1 MQLYLRTRNFPL
13 RFIYPS
19 LLFLFSVE
27 NCAELNKCGQTISGV
42 YAVDLNGVGAF
53 NIYIVTRQLSVDDR
67 KWSRRGCMALFTS
80 ITPEKT
86 IKGIQWFPHLC
97 IWLGLDNIERL
108 TQNKTENKLLV
119 ILGVRASKIVHAAY
133 EWFGIE
139 NMKADNKLRIS
150 SIFKHS
156 YMVMHITLMNP
167 ADLST
172 SSLWLGGRESIRW
185 HEGLEC
191 IEN

>member
-1 MQLYLRTRNFPL
+1 M
-13 RFIYPS
+13 
-19 LLFLFSVE
+19 
-27 NCAELNKCGQTISGV
+27 
-42 YAVDLNGVGAF
+42 
-53 NIYIVTRQLSVDDR
+53 
-67 KWSRRGCMALFTS
+67 
-80 ITPEKT
+80 
-86 IKGIQWFPHLC
+86 
-97 IWLGLDNIERL
+97 
-108 TQNKTENKLLV
+108 

-172 SSLWLGGRESIRW
+172 SPCDLVA
-185 HEGLEC
+185 
-191 IEN
+191 ENQSGDTKAWNV

>member
-1 MQLYLRTRNFPL
+1 MYLART
-13 RFIYPS
+13 
-19 LLFLFSVE
+19 
-27 NCAELNKCGQTISGV
+27 GQ
-42 YAVDLNGVGAF
+42 
-53 NIYIVTRQLSVDDR
+53 DR
-67 KWSRRGCMALFTS
+67 
-80 ITPEKT
+80 TPDTK
-86 IKGIQWFPHLC
+86 Q
-97 IWLGLDNIERL
+97 DR
-108 TQNKTENKLLV
+108 NKLLV

-172 SSLWLGGRESIRW
+172 SSL
-185 HEGLEC
+185 
-191 IEN
+191 